1 MEEPKSTAK
10 RGAKTAAAAQED
22 RITLLPLSELHDFPN
37 HPFKVRDDEAMQETT
52 ESIRQYGVL
61 VPAIVRPREDGGYE
75 IIAGHRRRHGSEL
88 VGLSAMPC
96 IVRQMD
102 DDTATILM
110 VDSNIQREN
119 ILPSERAQAYKMKLE
134 AIRRKAGRPA
144 KTEEKADENN
154 SPQVAANFRADD
166 EVAKD
171 AGISGD
177 TVRRYIRLTELTP
190 ELQQMVDEK
199 KIGMTPAVEISY
211 LKPEEQQMLLTAI
224 DSEQA
229 TPSLSQAQRL
239 KQFSRDGKLTEESML
254 AIMSEEKK
262 SDLDRVTL
270 NTTTLRKYFPKSY
283 TPQKMEQV
291 ILKLLES
298 WSRKRQQEI
307 DR

>member
-1 MEEPKSTAK
+1 MEEPKSKAK

-88 VGLSAMPC
+88 AGLSAMPC

-144 KTEEKADENN
+144 KTEEKTDENN

-177 TVRRYIRLTELTP
+177 TVRRYIRLTELSP

-199 KIGMTPAVEISY
+199 KIALSPAYLLAALTP
-211 LKPEEQQMLLTAI
+211 KEQGLLLETI
-224 DSEQA
+224 DSEQT
-229 TPSLSQAQRL
+229 TPSLSQAQRM
-239 KQFSRDGKLTEESML
+239 KKLSQSGELNEDTML
-254 AIMSEEKK
+254 SIMMEQKKPEKN
-262 SDLDRVTL
+262 DITL
-270 NTTTLRKYFPKSY
+270 SGEKLRKYFPRSY
-283 TPQKMEQV
+283 TPFQIENT
-291 ILKLLES
+291 IFKLLDA
-298 WSRKRQQEI
+298 WQKKRQRDQS
-307 DR
+307 R

>member
-37 HPFKVRDDEAMQETT
+37 HPFKVRDDEAMQETA

-88 VGLSAMPC
+88 AGLSAMPC

-134 AIRRKAGRPA
+134 AIKRQGTRHDLTSDQLGQKLSG
-144 KTEEKADENN
+144 KTSREVIAENSN
-154 SPQVAANFRADD
+154 DSPTQ
-166 EVAKD
+166 
-171 AGISGD
+171 IQ
-177 TVRRYIRLTELTP
+177 RYIRLT
-190 ELQQMVDEK
+190 
-199 KIGMTPAVEISY
+199 AS
-211 LKPEEQQMLLTAI
+211 TA
-224 DSEQA
+224 A
-229 TPSLSQAQRL
+229 TP
-239 KQFSRDGKLTEESML
+239 
-254 AIMSEEKK
+254 
-262 SDLDRVTL
+262 
-270 NTTTLRKYFPKSY
+270 
-283 TPQKMEQV
+283 
-291 ILKLLES
+291 
-298 WSRKRQQEI
+298 
-307 DR
+307 